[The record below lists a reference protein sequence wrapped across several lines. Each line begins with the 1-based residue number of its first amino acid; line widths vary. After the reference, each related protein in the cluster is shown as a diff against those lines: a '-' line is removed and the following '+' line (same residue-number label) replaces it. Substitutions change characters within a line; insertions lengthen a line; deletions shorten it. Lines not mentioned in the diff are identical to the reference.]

1 MAQLNS
7 SNITNGNTVQ
17 PNDLLQLYNALTAGG
32 GYNVSISGSITGSA
46 TTASFVT
53 TAQTASFVTTAQ
65 TASFVTTAQTASFVL
80 SSSYALSSSYSSGSS
95 LITSQRFINSSTPST
110 VSTGNFQFI
119 AGGGVL
125 NTGKFTSSVY
135 IPLAGKIIGQNAWIN
150 VSYFGDPALLM
161 NPEQTLIVN
170 ISSSGAILIEQVLGN
185 DNATIV
191 WTGIYV

>member
-65 TASFVTTAQTASFVL
+65 TASYVL
-80 SSSYALSSSYSSGSS
+80 NAVSSSYASGSS
-95 LITSQRFINSSTPST
+95 LITSQRLISSLTPNT
-110 VSTGNFQFI
+110 VSPGNFQFI

-125 NTGKFTSSVY
+125 NSGVLTSSVY

-150 VSYFGDPALLM
+150 VSYSGNPALLM
-161 NPEQTLIVN
+161 NPNQTLIVN